1 MKVKGKFFTEKSINQ
16 LFELG
21 VRYIKTKNG
30 VYTLR
35 RISIGNEN
43 KFILE
48 NEYLTLKVFILKKN
62 KQQKNNLLK
71 FLFVHSLFREKK
83 GKTDERLDF

>member
-21 VRYIKTKNG
+21 IHYVKSKNG

-35 RISIGNEN
+35 RISMGNEN

-62 KQQKNNLLK
+62 KQQKSNLLK
-71 FLFVHSLFREKK
+71 FLFVHSLFREKSPK
-83 GKTDERLDF
+83 K

>member
-21 VRYIKTKNG
+21 VHYIKSKNG

-71 FLFVHSLFREKK
+71 FLFVHSLFREK
-83 GKTDERLDF
+83 ESEE

>member
-16 LFELG
+16 LLELG
-21 VRYIKTKNG
+21 VHYIKSKNG

-35 RISIGNEN
+35 RISMGNEN

-48 NEYLTLKVFILKKN
+48 NEYLTLNVFVLKKN
-62 KQQKNNLLK
+62 KQQKSNLLK
-71 FLFVHSLFREKK
+71 FLFVHSLFREKSSK
-83 GKTDERLDF
+83 K

>member
-21 VRYIKTKNG
+21 IHYVKSKNG

-35 RISIGNEN
+35 RISMGNEN

-62 KQQKNNLLK
+62 KQQKSNLLK
-71 FLFVHSLFREKK
+71 FLFVHSLFREKSTK
-83 GKTDERLDF
+83 K